1 MAERTNVATQM
12 TTQGQGGE
20 RSAEAIRQDIAARRD
35 SISEAVDKLGD
46 KIHETLD
53 WREYISNYPTVA
65 IGAAA
70 GLGFLLSGMFKRK
83 PTPQERMMDALAEMV
98 EDFKDRAGDIAG
110 DVVKRK
116 VVGSK
121 TVKAAITGV
130 VTKAAMDFAKKQV
143 QTRFGIGASEGD
155 GRLAPYAQ
163 PQPYSR
169 TQDLADFQSNPLN
182 ETTRPSTSNY

>member
-12 TTQGQGGE
+12 TTQSQTGE
-20 RSAEAIRQDIAARRD
+20 RSADEIRQDIAARRD

-65 IGAAA
+65 VGAAA
-70 GLGFLLSGMFKRK
+70 GLGFLLAGIFKRK
-83 PTPQERMMDALAEMV
+83 PTPQERMMDAFAEMV
-98 EDFKDRAGDIAG
+98 EDLKDRAGDIAG
-110 DVVKRK
+110 DVVKK
-116 VVGSK
+116 KAGGSR

-143 QTRFGIGASEGD
+143 QTRFLGGSQEGD
-155 GRLAPYAQ
+155 GRANPYAR
-163 PQPYSR
+163 PQAYSR
-169 TQDLADFQSNPLN
+169 TQELADFQPNTLN
-182 ETTRPSTSNY
+182 ESTRPSTDNY